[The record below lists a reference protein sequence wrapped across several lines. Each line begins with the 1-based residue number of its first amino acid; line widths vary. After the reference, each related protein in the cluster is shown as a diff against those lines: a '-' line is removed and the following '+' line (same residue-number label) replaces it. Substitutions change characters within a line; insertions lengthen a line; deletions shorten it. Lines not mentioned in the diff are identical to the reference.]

1 MSILAIALLNC
12 LLGVTCGLWFKIQIL
27 IPLIAIAFIE
37 VVILKQ
43 TGIWSLVFWSA
54 ITLITSLE
62 MGYLIGSSLGALRLY
77 SVRRKVLHD
86 FTRHGHTLLH
96 R

>member
-1 MSILAIALLNC
+1 MAIALLNC
-12 LLGVTCGLWFKIQIL
+12 LLGVTCGLWFRIQIL

-37 VVILKQ
+37 VAILKQ
-43 TGIWSLVFWSA
+43 TSMWSSVFWSA

-62 MGYLIGSSLGALRLY
+62 MGYLIGSSLGVLRLY
-77 SVRRKVLHD
+77 SDRGKVLHD
-86 FTRHGHTLLH
+86 FTRHSRSLLH